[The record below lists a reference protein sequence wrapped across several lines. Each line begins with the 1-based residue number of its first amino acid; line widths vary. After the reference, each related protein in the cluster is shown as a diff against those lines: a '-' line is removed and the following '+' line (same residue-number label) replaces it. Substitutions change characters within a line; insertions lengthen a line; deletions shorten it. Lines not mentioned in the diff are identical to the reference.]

1 MAGIT
6 TMRDMSHK
14 RWCIALIFTFLWGGG
29 AAVEAKIK
37 CWKNNDGVRECGNVV
52 PPEYAQQGHE
62 EKSASGLTLGTTAR
76 AKSVEELEAER
87 IVRQEQ
93 EAALMLEREQA
104 AKDRVLLDTFS
115 SEDDMLLA
123 RDGQIAHLES
133 QIKLTESH
141 IDKLKSSLD
150 DLIQNAADHERRGKQ
165 PPDKLV
171 RDIDSLR
178 DQVRDNRVFIETK
191 HRESTEILENF
202 EINIIRFRELMRRTN
217 QGTSD

>member
-1 MAGIT
+1 
-6 TMRDMSHK
+6 
-14 RWCIALIFTFLWGGG
+14 
-29 AAVEAKIK
+29 
-37 CWKNNDGVRECGNVV
+37 
-52 PPEYAQQGHE
+52 
-62 EKSASGLTLGTTAR
+62 
-76 AKSVEELEAER
+76 
-87 IVRQEQ
+87 
-93 EAALMLEREQA
+93 
-104 AKDRVLLDTFS
+104 
-115 SEDDMLLA
+115 MLLA

-191 HRESTEILENF
+191 HHESTEILENF